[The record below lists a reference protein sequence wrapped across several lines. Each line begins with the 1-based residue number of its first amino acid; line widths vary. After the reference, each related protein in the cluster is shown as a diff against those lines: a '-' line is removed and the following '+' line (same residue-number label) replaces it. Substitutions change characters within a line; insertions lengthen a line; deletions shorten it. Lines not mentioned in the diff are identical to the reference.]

1 MTVIEKIRTIAAR
14 RTLQRKFYAEM
25 SSITDEE
32 MRDLDLSLAK
42 IEQMSRDQAMA
53 A

>member
-1 MTVIEKIRTIAAR
+1 MTLIEKLRTIAAR
-14 RTLQRKFYAEM
+14 RALQRKIYAEM

-32 MRDLDLSLAK
+32 MRDLDLSPAK
-42 IEQMSRDQAMA
+42 IAQMSREQALA